1 MPSHEVVWNVL
12 LTRRELLSGE
22 RNVAQAAGCRLRLAQ
37 SQRVM
42 ELLMHFGAF
51 MEFGNRDG
59 VNEAQAFQEGF
70 RMVDAAEEMGLDGVW
85 LAELH
90 FNPARSVLS
99 SPIVVATSIATR
111 TKRLRIGMAVYVLPL
126 SNPLRIAEEVATV
139 DHISEGRFEFGIGRS
154 GFARS
159 YDVFSIPYI
168 ESQERFAESLKI
180 ILQAW
185 EGKEFS
191 YHGKHYNVESAI
203 ISPVPYQK
211 PHPPLRVAANS
222 PDTFVRL
229 GEAGRP
235 IFVGLRGMDIPELRE
250 NVNRYRRSW
259 KEAGHDGE
267 GDVSLRIPVYAG
279 ETMEQA
285 MDEPFES
292 ISGYFGRMGNL
303 YRERAGKAG
312 LDATELSNGRAD
324 QIEALSYEDMLET
337 KIAFGTAESLVDRF
351 TQLKEELGLDGVVAE
366 LNAGGLIPEE
376 RVLRS
381 LRIVTEKVMPVFK

>member
-1 MPSHEVVWNVL
+1 
-12 LTRRELLSGE
+12 
-22 RNVAQAAGCRLRLAQ
+22 
-37 SQRVM
+37 
-42 ELLMHFGAF
+42 
-51 MEFGNRDG
+51 
-59 VNEAQAFQEGF
+59 
-70 RMVDAAEEMGLDGVW
+70 MVDAAEEQGLDGVW

-90 FNPARSVLS
+90 FNPTRSVMS
-99 SPIVVATSIATR
+99 SPIVIASSIATR
-111 TKRLRIGMAVYVLPL
+111 TKRLRVGMAVYVLPL

-159 YDVFSIPYI
+159 YDVFSIPYG

-185 EGKEFS
+185 KGKEFS
-191 YHGKHYNVESAI
+191 YEGKYYNVEKAT
-203 ISPVPYQK
+203 ISPVPYQQ
-211 PHPPLRVAANS
+211 PHPPLRIAANS
-222 PDTFVRL
+222 ADTFIRL
-229 GEAGRP
+229 GEAGHP
-235 IFVGLRGMDIPELRE
+235 IFVGLRGMDIPELQE
-250 NVNRYRRSW
+250 NVNQYRKSW
-259 KEAGHDGE
+259 QKAGHPGQ

-285 MDEPFES
+285 MDDPFES
-292 ISGYFGRMGNL
+292 ISGYFGRMGSL

-312 LDATELSNGRAD
+312 LEVTELADGRA
-324 QIEALSYEDMLET
+324 ERLAALSYDDMLKT

-366 LNAGGLIPEE
+366 LNPGGLIPEE

-381 LRIVTEKVMPVFK
+381 LKIVTEKIMPAFK

>member
-1 MPSHEVVWNVL
+1 MF
-12 LTRRELLSGE
+12 
-22 RNVAQAAGCRLRLAQ
+22 
-37 SQRVM
+37 
-42 ELLMHFGAF
+42 FGAF

-59 VNEAQAFQEGF
+59 VTEAQAFQEGF
-70 RMVDAAEEMGLDGVW
+70 RMVDAAEEQGLDGVW

-90 FNPARSVLS
+90 FNPTRSVMS
-99 SPIVVATSIATR
+99 SPIVIASSIATR
-111 TKRLRIGMAVYVLPL
+111 TKRLKVGLAVYVLPL

-159 YDVFSIPYI
+159 YDVFSIPYS
-168 ESQERFAESLKI
+168 ESQDRFAESLKI

-191 YHGKHYNVESAI
+191 YEGEYYNVEKAT
-203 ISPVPYQK
+203 ISPVPYQQ
-211 PHPPLRVAANS
+211 PHPPLRIAANS
-222 PDTFVRL
+222 ADTFIRL
-229 GEAGRP
+229 GEAGHP

-250 NVNRYRRSW
+250 NVDQYRKSW
-259 KEAGHDGE
+259 QKAGHPGQ

-279 ETMEQA
+279 ETQEQA

-292 ISGYFGRMGNL
+292 ISGYFGRMGSL

-312 LDATELSNGRAD
+312 LEVTELADGRA
-324 QIEALSYEDMLET
+324 ERLAALSYDDMLKT
-337 KIAFGTAESLVDRF
+337 KIAFGTGESLVDRF

-366 LNAGGLIPEE
+366 LNPGGLIPEE

-381 LRIVTEKVMPVFK
+381 LKIVTEKVMPAFK